1 MAEIKKLNLAIIG
14 QGRSGRNIHGK
25 YYISDDNI
33 YYNVRYVVENDAA
46 LREEA
51 LTRYPGCEV
60 LSDYKGLFDKKD
72 IDLVV
77 NSTYSETHY
86 NITKEFLEHKFNVLV
101 EKPMARNRYECKDLI
116 KTAKDNDVVLSVFQQ
131 TFYAP
136 YYQYIKEKIESG
148 IFGKIEQI
156 SIRFSG
162 FARRWDWQ
170 TLQKKLAG
178 NAYNPGPHPI
188 GIAYGLLDFDK
199 AAKVVYSRL
208 AKTELSSGDA
218 EDYVKMLISAPNKP
232 LVDIEISSADAFSNY
247 NVKIQGSKGGLK
259 ATAEKCEVKY
269 IKDGENTERS
279 VIFESMKDE
288 NGVPAYCKDNLIIH
302 EESTEF
308 TGTAF
313 DVGTA
318 TLYKELY
325 FKLTEGKK
333 MYIEPENAT
342 MIVGAIEQLHA
353 ENPLPL
359 IY

>member
-1 MAEIKKLNLAIIG
+1 MSEIKKLNLAIIG
-14 QGRSGRNIHGK
+14 QGRSGRNIHGN
-25 YYISDDNI
+25 YYIGESNI

-51 LTRYPGCEV
+51 LTRYPGCEA
-60 LSDYKGLFDKKD
+60 LSDYKDLFNKND

-77 NSTYSETHY
+77 TSTYSDTHY
-86 NITKEFLEHKFNVLV
+86 SITKDLLEHKFNVLV

-116 KTAKDNDVVLSVFQQ
+116 KTAKDNGVILSVFQQ

-136 YYQYIKEKIESG
+136 YYQYVKEQLESG
-148 IFGKIEQI
+148 ILGKVEQI
-156 SIRFSG
+156 SIHFNG

-170 TLQKKLAG
+170 TLQKRLAG
-178 NAYNPGPHPI
+178 NAYNTGPHPI
-188 GIAYGLLDFDK
+188 GIAYGLLDFDEN
-199 AAKVVYSRL
+199 AKVIYSRL
-208 AKTELSSGDA
+208 AKSDLSSGDA

-232 LVDIEISSADAFSNY
+232 LVDLEISSLDAYSDFNI
-247 NVKIQGSKGGLK
+247 KIQGSKGCLK
-259 ATAEKCEVKY
+259 ATPKKCDIKY

-279 VIFESMKDE
+279 VIFESIKDE
-288 NGVPAYCKDNLIIH
+288 NGVPAYCKDDLIIH

-308 TGTAF
+308 EGTAF

-325 FKLTEGKK
+325 FKLTEGKQ
-333 MYIEPENAT
+333 MYIEPEKVT